1 MSNRQFLGFP
11 KKFKPMN
18 KQLISVLLPA
28 LFVFSVFAAKAQE
41 KQLIKPNDPALSI
54 TGAWFLQKTRDSVVL
69 NRFTPEMLKDRHTY
83 MNPKNA
89 WCQSGIVVSVKTD
102 SPDVVFLFDKRTDAK
117 HRGGSFGIYKDG
129 RFFKAVKVSPK
140 KPLPPIAVKNPEGEK
155 LTLWQITPPPY
166 FGVNFKGI
174 EIDKGSR
181 YKKGI
186 SGSRPVYAAIGN
198 SITQGTGQQAT
209 YQTYPFILA
218 EKKGWTLYNLAVGGS
233 KISWPVA
240 RLLKGKKVDVIT
252 ILWGYNDWNAGFLPD
267 KQIKNNYTKLLQ
279 GLLKEQPKANIY
291 CILPTYTNR
300 TAPKKGSVTL
310 DEIRKAEAGVVKQFR
325 QKGHHNLFLVDGSK
339 ITDAS
344 FLKPKGSK
352 DVVHFTPAGAN
363 KFANALAGIVKAP
376 GAKQK

>member
-1 MSNRQFLGFP
+1 
-11 KKFKPMN
+11 MN
-18 KQLISVLLPA
+18 KHLTSFLLCI
-28 LFVFSVFAAKAQE
+28 LFVFSAFAGKAQE

-54 TGAWFLQKTRDSVVL
+54 TGAWFLQKTPDSVVL
-69 NRFTPEMLKDRHTY
+69 NRFTPEMLKNQHTY

-89 WCQSGIVVSVKTD
+89 WCQSGVVVSVKTD
-102 SPDVVFLFDKRTDAK
+102 SPEVVFLFDKRAGAK
-117 HRGGSFGIYKDG
+117 HRGGSFGIFKDG
-129 RFFKAVKVSPK
+129 KFFKAVKVSPK
-140 KPLPPIAVKNPEGEK
+140 KPLLPLAVKNPEGKK

-181 YKKGI
+181 CKKVKT
-186 SGSRPVYAAIGN
+186 GSRPVYVAIGN

-267 KQIKNNYTKLLQ
+267 KQIKDNYTKLLQ
-279 GLLKEQPKANIY
+279 GLLKAQPQANIY

-300 TAPKKGSVTL
+300 TAPKKGSATL
-310 DEIRKAEAGVVKQFR
+310 DEIRKAEAGVVKQFQ
-325 QKGHHNLFLVDGSK
+325 QKGYHNLFLVDGSK
-339 ITDAS
+339 ITDAT
-344 FLKPKGSK
+344 FLRPKGSK
-352 DVVHFTPAGAN
+352 DVVHFTPAGAK
-363 KFANALAGIVKAP
+363 KFAEALAGIVKAP
-376 GAKQK
+376 GAR